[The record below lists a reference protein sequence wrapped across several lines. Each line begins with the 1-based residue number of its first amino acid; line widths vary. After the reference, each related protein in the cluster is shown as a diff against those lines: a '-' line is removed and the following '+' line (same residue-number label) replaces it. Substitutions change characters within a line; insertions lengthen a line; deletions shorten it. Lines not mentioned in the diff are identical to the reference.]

1 MDKKKSKFN
10 NFGKGILNDAL
21 MSHKKTTFIQKLVN
35 YSSIILII
43 VFVIFFI
50 IILVLLIRKRIIQ
63 MNEKMRRLK
72 LHQEIN
78 KLMMVDIVESK
89 TQSFDSNNKGF
100 QPLSNDSNSGDIG
113 NSDSALPEININNDR
128 RNLKSSI
135 DS

>member
-1 MDKKKSKFN
+1 MDKKKSKLN
-10 NFGKGILNDAL
+10 DFGKGILNDTL